1 VADDLIVGVIGK
13 PFGIRGEVYVR
24 ADPDLDHD
32 FAPGTTYTLADGRRL
47 VAASTHVHGN
57 RRLLAFEGVADR
69 DEAEALRGAILS
81 VPRDAVALD
90 EEARWA
96 ADLVGREVRDPEGA
110 LLGTVAG
117 FLDGPA
123 HDYLVLA
130 RPGGREALVP
140 LHEDLVDLD
149 AGAAGDQVVLR
160 PIPGL
165 LDDDAV
171 EAGGPAPT
179 GSA

>member
-81 VPRDAVALD
+81 VPRDAV
-90 EEARWA
+90 
-96 ADLVGREVRDPEGA
+96 RDPEGA